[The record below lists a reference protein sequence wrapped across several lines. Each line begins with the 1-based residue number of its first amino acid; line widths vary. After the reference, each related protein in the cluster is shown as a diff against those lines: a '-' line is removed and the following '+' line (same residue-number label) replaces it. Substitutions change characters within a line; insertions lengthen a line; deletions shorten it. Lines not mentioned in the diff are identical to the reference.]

1 LIIFGIEV
9 IELSGA
15 IETQIMTAGQYEHIF
30 RLGLAHGAYF
40 VFLSGHENS
49 NIKTGNVYS
58 WYL

>member
-1 LIIFGIEV
+1 
-9 IELSGA
+9 
-15 IETQIMTAGQYEHIF
+15 MTAGQYEHIF

-58 WYL
+58 WYVR